1 MPRHCRSSVGVR
13 HALLPLVA
21 LLDAAMPVPVVL
33 LTAALLEAL
42 LVSPRMLE
50 TRC

>member
-1 MPRHCRSSVGVR
+1 MPRRCRSSVGVR
-13 HALLPLVA
+13 HALLLHVA

-42 LVSPRMLE
+42 LVSPVDA
-50 TRC
+50 